1 MKVFKFLLLISLFSI
16 TISSCLI
23 KKHEQIKEDI
33 ITQQKTQS
41 AKIERMQDSVTE
53 FNTSVPVYKQLEWN
67 ETLHDFTDVPSGPA
81 AKTIF
86 KFINKSS
93 IPVKITNLQPGCSCT
108 TTDFSREEIQPNDTG
123 FIEAAYKTSN
133 TFGYFKKYI
142 SVYFNNEKERQVLTI
157 TGNVDPMKH

>member
-1 MKVFKFLLLISLFSI
+1 MKIIKYFVIVTAFSI

-23 KKHEQIKEDI
+23 KKHEQVKEEI
-33 ITQQKTQS
+33 ISQQEAQS
-41 AKIERMQDSVTE
+41 AKIESIKDSVLNA
-53 FNTSVPVYKQLEWN
+53 NTSAPVYKQLGWN
-67 ETLHDFTDVPSGPA
+67 ETLHDFEDVPSGPP

-86 KFINKSS
+86 KFINNSS

-108 TTDFSREEIQPNDTG
+108 TTDFSRNEIQPNDTG
-123 FIEAAYKTSN
+123 FIEASYKTSN

>member
-1 MKVFKFLLLISLFSI
+1 MKAINFFIIISALSVSL
-16 TISSCLI
+16 TSCLI
-23 KKHEQIKEDI
+23 KKHERIKEDI
-33 ITQQKTQS
+33 ITQQKAQI
-41 AKIERMQDSVTE
+41 AKIESMKDSIAE
-53 FNTSVPVYKQLEWN
+53 IKTSVPIYKQLEWN
-67 ETLHDFTDVPSGPA
+67 ETLHDFKDVPSGPP
-81 AKTIF
+81 AKTVF
-86 KFINKSS
+86 TFINNSS

-108 TTDFSREEIQPNDTG
+108 TTDFSREDIQPNDTG